1 MAGLPQIKKRVCSGE
16 NSQPKALAKLPSVS
30 KAGMRALSA
39 PALAS
44 RVTTAWKDNL
54 PW

>member
-39 PALAS
+39 PALA
-44 RVTTAWKDNL
+44 
-54 PW
+54 